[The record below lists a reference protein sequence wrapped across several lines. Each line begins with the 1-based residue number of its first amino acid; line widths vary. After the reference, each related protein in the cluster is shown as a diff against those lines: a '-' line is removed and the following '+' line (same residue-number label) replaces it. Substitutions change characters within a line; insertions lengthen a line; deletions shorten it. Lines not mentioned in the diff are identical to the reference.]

1 MLRHEPDR
9 KGAPITRTSHDLVVD
24 DAGLAELRTPRDDL
38 VGERAD
44 GDDRFV
50 LDHGPFERYER
61 TLIVAPAPEG
71 RHRVTES
78 FAYQLALPV
87 WSVLFAL
94 PMRLGL
100 YHRRTPWWAPPDRL
114 DARAARVMALL
125 ACIQI
130 VDGYLGT
137 VISQTITFAADEF
150 DRGDT
155 AQGVTLAVIRLGVLV
170 ALGVMFLADR
180 KGRRRL
186 LLATAT
192 AAVLFTA
199 LGALGGSQ
207 LFARGL
213 TTGMGIL
220 IGVYAAEELPR
231 GARAY
236 GLSVLALAAA
246 LGAGMAVWV
255 LPVADLHEAGWR
267 IVYVVPLLSL
277 FGLAAVGRRLP
288 ESRRFE
294 ANMPEAAPHD
304 RDGAAKQ
311 PGIEHRRLLLL
322 AAVAFLFLVFAAP
335 ASQFQNDFLKDHRG
349 FTASGITLYTIL
361 TTTPAGIGIFMAG
374 RLADT
379 RGRRGVASIGL
390 LGGTA
395 FLVASYYATG
405 GLMWGAHLVGV
416 VVGSL
421 TVAMGTGQRPHRHP
435 RRDGPRLGP
444 AAGGLPERPLRQ
456 LRPRLRNRRD
466 RPAAGSRTGALAL
479 PRDGE
484 GRTRGPQPRRRPD
497 RLRRRNSAYSC
508 ASQASTASAT
518 ASSAPFRS
526 WRFPVSHTVVTG
538 PGIDPRCSANSSGEP
553 NGSRSPETNR
563 HGTSIAGKWSTRR
576 FSGLS
581 GGCSG

>member
-1 MLRHEPDR
+1 MLRHAPDR

-61 TLIVAPAPEG
+61 TLVVAPAPEG

-100 YHRRTPWWAPPDRL
+100 HHRRTPWWAPPDRL

-199 LGALGGSQ
+199 LGALSTGLWFLGGSQ

-236 GLSVLALAAA
+236 GLSVLVLAAA

-277 FGLAAVGRRLP
+277 FGLAAVGRQLP

-294 ANMPEAAPHD
+294 ANMPEANPHD
-304 RDGAAKQ
+304 RDGAAEQ
-311 PGIEHRRLLLL
+311 PGIEYRRLLLL

-405 GLMWGAHLVGV
+405 GLMWGAHLAGV

-421 TVAMGTGQRPHRHP
+421 TVAMGVYGPELFSTRHRARANGLIVTLGVTGSASGLLLVGFLSDHFDSYGHAFAIAAI
-435 RRDGPRLGP
+435 GPLL
-444 AAGGLPERPLRQ
+444 AAVLVL
-456 LRPRLRNRRD
+456 
-466 RPAAGSRTGALAL
+466 
-479 PRDGE
+479 
-484 GRTRGPQPRRRPD
+484 
-497 RLRRRNSAYSC
+497 
-508 ASQASTASAT
+508 
-518 ASSAPFRS
+518 
-526 WRFPVSHTVVTG
+526 WRFPETAKVELEDLN
-538 PGIDPRCSANSSGEP
+538 PGDARID
-553 NGSRSPETNR
+553 
-563 HGTSIAGKWSTRR
+563 
-576 FSGLS
+576 
-581 GGCSG
+581 